1 MPASFGLV
9 PPQTQLNSCKEHS
22 PLEVSYGRPATCV
35 SPVYVA
41 VYFNR
46 WRHCSRSRGFHAGD
60 GSVAAAGG
68 FAAAG
73 DFAVA
78 GDFSVADGM
87 HLAAGGRGGRLSKTL
102 WGVRTLGLRMS
113 VPSSRI

>member
-1 MPASFGLV
+1 M
-9 PPQTQLNSCKEHS
+9 
-22 PLEVSYGRPATCV
+22 
-35 SPVYVA
+35 A
-41 VYFNR
+41 VCFNR

-102 WGVRTLGLRMS
+102 WGVRTLHTGFAGECALFTHASGLVS
-113 VPSSRI
+113 PIVSSWHAFLLYV